1 MGDWISMCRLVMT
14 GESHVIPHNVNE
26 WQVPG
31 ISGPSCGG
39 GWVPSQKR
47 MSGTV
52 IKIFR
57 YFATSCNILILPD
70 YSTVHHQLTFAISV
84 LQSMYKTCD
93 KIFILLNMRYN
104 FKLTDKWQPE
114 FTCKHLPWW
123 VENMIIYVEQVE
135 QLEWHYPHK
144 LLHKVRQK
152 TAQVSN

>member
-1 MGDWISMCRLVMT
+1 MSMSDRCQ
-14 GESHVIPHNVNE
+14 ESPVLHVVVVGFHHKKGC
-26 WQVPG
+26 QVPSLKYSA
-31 ISGPSCGG
+31 ISQS
-39 GWVPSQKR
+39 S
-47 MSGTV
+47 
-52 IKIFR
+52 
-57 YFATSCNILILPD
+57 YNILILPD

-152 TAQVSN
+152 TAQVSNKCQV

>member
-47 MSGTV
+47 MSGTE

-57 YFATSCNILILPD
+57 YFATSCNILILPH

-104 FKLTDKWQPE
+104 LKPTDKWLPE
-114 FTCKHLPWW
+114 FTCKHLPWCQSW
-123 VENMIIYVEQVE
+123 EYDNLCWASWTIRMT
-135 QLEWHYPHK
+135 L
-144 LLHKVRQK
+144 
-152 TAQVSN
+152 SS